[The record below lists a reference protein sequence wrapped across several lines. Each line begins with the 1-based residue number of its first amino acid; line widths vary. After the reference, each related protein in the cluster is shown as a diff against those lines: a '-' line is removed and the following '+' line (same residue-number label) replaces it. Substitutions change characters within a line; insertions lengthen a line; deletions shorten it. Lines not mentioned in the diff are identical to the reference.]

1 MKSIKE
7 INLDEKILGYLSPE
21 KLDGQTL
28 PYEVAKLLIEDEEI
42 AELQNYANHENSYS
56 KLYQNDENS
65 S

>member
-7 INLDEKILGYLSPE
+7 LNLEEKILGYLSPE

-42 AELQNYANHENSYS
+42 AELQ
-56 KLYQNDENS
+56 KLTDAEGDAK
-65 S
+65 